1 MIYVLLVFLILLCI
15 ILPKSKFVQLLLVIV
30 IYSIYALSF
39 DGDDFLNYTFM
50 YDSIASGE
58 DSVYEVLFVKLLS
71 FISKSGLPFFWARCI
86 IYFFV
91 VGLLVISVNK
101 LTSFPNPVWACY
113 LIFSAFPDGPLIR
126 NTIAMSIA
134 LFAISICAKKQT
146 QKRLFLSFLLLICAS
161 LFHSS
166 YWVLIF
172 CAIIMIA
179 FYKGLSVKEYIFVFI
194 IAFFIFTSMSNLVFE
209 VFGEFAIRENVI
221 EKYQTGQYANWVGT
235 CYNILKYILIAI
247 PVFYCTK
254 KKICNSNI
262 HFFIYY
268 LSLSFA
274 VVLIVQNYAVNYS
287 RLFRL
292 LLFIIYTYCS
302 NIIYS
307 SKFNNKILNGFGM
320 VLYSVVFACLFYFF
334 ENTDTQDTI
343 WKMHFETNLLFNLL

>member
-1 MIYVLLVFLILLCI
+1 MIYVLLVFLILLGI
-15 ILPKSKFVQLLLVIV
+15 ILPKNKFVQLLLVIV

-39 DGDDFLNYTFM
+39 DGNDYFNYTFI
-50 YDSIASGE
+50 YDTIASGG

-71 FISKSGLPFFWARCI
+71 FISKSGLSFFWARCI

-101 LTSFPNPVWACY
+101 LTSFPNPVWVCY

-126 NTIAMSIA
+126 NTIAMSIV
-134 LFAISICAKKQT
+134 LFAISICAKKLT
-146 QKRLFLSFLLLICAS
+146 QKRIFLSVSLLICAS

-166 YWVLIF
+166 YWILLF

-179 FYKGLSVKEYIFVFI
+179 FYKGLSVREYIFLFT

-221 EKYQTGQYANWVGT
+221 DKYQTGRYANWIGT
-235 CYNILKYILIAI
+235 CYNFFKYILITV

-262 HFFIYY
+262 RFFIYY
-268 LSLSFA
+268 ISLSFA

-292 LLFIIYTYCS
+292 LLLIIYIYCS

-307 SKFNNKILNGFGM
+307 SRFNNKILYGFGM
-320 VLYSVVFACLFYFF
+320 VLYSVVFACLFYLF
-334 ENTDTQDTI
+334 ENPDTQDTI